1 MTVNQYL
8 LTNFIIFALSNIIFK
23 KGEGREDNSLQDQ
36 LTPQKVR
43 ISIYSTITIPPT
55 HNNSNLNI
63 TLRSDFINDQKEVIK
78 NIFTRFVDKTRYS
91 RFLCSDR

>member
-1 MTVNQYL
+1 MAVNQYL
-8 LTNFIIFALSNIIFK
+8 LTNFIILAVSNIIFK
-23 KGEGREDNSLQDQ
+23 KDEGREDNSLQDQ

-43 ISIYSTITIPPT
+43 ISIYSTITTPT

-63 TLRSDFINDQKEVIK
+63 ILLSDFINDQKEVIK